1 MWEVVLKHCDTTGL
15 TINRAERERERLL
28 ITNKKGNT
36 ILKHESC
43 IRGREGERE
52 VREIGIEVNWKGQ

>member
-43 IRGREGERE
+43 IRGREGGRER
-52 VREIGIEVNWKGQ
+52 GQGK